1 MIIYVDLDIVLEQF
15 DKLNWQHDVG
25 IQLIYVHVR
34 LVLNPGDNGL
44 MHDIYKKKKRKMN
57 ENKDQ

>member
-1 MIIYVDLDIVLEQF
+1 MIIYADPGIVLEQF

-34 LVLNPGDNGL
+34 LVLNRDDNVL
-44 MHDIYKKKKRKMN
+44 MHGICV
-57 ENKDQ
+57 